1 MSAFALNS
9 PAAFELENRLEQAL
23 QAAKGAAYTV
33 VYWPTNA
40 GQHGFAILR
49 DGVHEQCSCDLPP
62 SVDVEAHAFAF
73 VQRYLQ

>member
-9 PAAFELENRLEQAL
+9 PAAFELENRLQQAV

-33 VYWPTNA
+33 VYWPTGA
-40 GQHGFAILR
+40 GHHGFAILR
-49 DGVHEQCSCDLPP
+49 DGVHEQCRCELQTGE
-62 SVDVEAHAFAF
+62 DVETQASAF